1 MTAFLFEGIVCGFV
15 FPGAKI
21 ALFANSLF
29 AIALVYLYF
38 ARNSTSRP
46 RNTFAVVKN
55 HAMKKILIT
64 LSLIAASILSYAQE
78 PGNNLGKSL
87 YQIRQDFPDAVNS
100 GPADGGGD
108 LWIALDEDQYHKYT
122 YYFVIK
128 NGRVDTET
136 LGVSSTGLIPNA
148 EYFFFITTVKSFY
161 TKGHWQFCDVDASI
175 LRAASVFNSEHR
187 LVWAD
192 KFSAEID
199 YSNFL
204 VYFQYKP
211 DSKVSY
217 VSYFKR

>member
-1 MTAFLFEGIVCGFV
+1 LVSGCKVNAFCESYIRESGLTFLFRAKFGF
-15 FPGAKI
+15 AH
-21 ALFANSLF
+21 AT
-29 AIALVYLYF
+29 YF
-38 ARNSTSRP
+38 CQR
-46 RNTFAVVKN
+46 KQK
-55 HAMKKILIT
+55 AMKKHVLT
-64 LSLIAASILSYAQE
+64 LCLLAASILSFAQE

-108 LWIALDEDQYHKYT
+108 LWISFDEDQYHKYT
-122 YYFVIK
+122 YYFVIR
-128 NGRVDTET
+128 GGHVETET
-136 LGVSSTGLIPNA
+136 LGVSSTGVIPHA
-148 EYFFFITTVKSFY
+148 EYYFFITTVKSFY
-161 TKGHWQFCDVDASI
+161 TKGGWQFCDVDASI

-199 YSNFL
+199 YRNFL

>member
-1 MTAFLFEGIVCGFV
+1 
-15 FPGAKI
+15 
-21 ALFANSLF
+21 
-29 AIALVYLYF
+29 
-38 ARNSTSRP
+38 
-46 RNTFAVVKN
+46 
-55 HAMKKILIT
+55 MKKILI
-64 LSLIAASILSYAQE
+64 SLCFIAASILSYAQE

-100 GPADGGGD
+100 GSVDGGGD
-108 LWIALDEDQYHKYT
+108 LWIAQDEDQYHKYT

-136 LGVSSTGLIPNA
+136 LGVSSTGVIPNA

-161 TKGHWQFCDVDASI
+161 TKGQWRFCDVDASI

-187 LVWAD
+187 LIWAD